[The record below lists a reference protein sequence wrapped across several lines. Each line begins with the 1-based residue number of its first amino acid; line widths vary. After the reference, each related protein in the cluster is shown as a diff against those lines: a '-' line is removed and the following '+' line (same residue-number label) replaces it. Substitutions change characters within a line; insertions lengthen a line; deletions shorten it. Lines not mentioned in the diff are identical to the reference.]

1 MARPAFVNW
10 STASMTTWTAKR
22 GAGDVRQM
30 HAVSLR
36 ARAKSCTCSCPAG
49 WGPDLYV
56 QKYGHPMLRRRHLP
70 FAIGS
75 KERDQWMH
83 CMRKALRDMPI
94 DQALREKL
102 EQSFLATADHMR
114 QSTQAHDGLATE
126 DHRCRVSG
134 YRRMHRHATRLPFD
148 QKLSI
153 PVIAACTFAAL
164 RRSSQLRYR
173 LLKR

>member
-1 MARPAFVNW
+1 MNIQNPYELIGGETGVRELVDRFYDYMDSEA
-10 STASMTTWTAKR
+10 

-30 HAVSLR
+30 HAASLR
-36 ARAKSCTCSCPAG
+36 ASREKLFLFLSG
-49 WGPDLYV
+49 WLGGPDLYV

-114 QSTQAHDGLATE
+114 NQSEHTAD
-126 DHRCRVSG
+126 S
-134 YRRMHRHATRLPFD
+134 RL
-148 QKLSI
+148 KI
-153 PVIAACTFAAL
+153 TGAE
-164 RRSSQLRYR
+164 
-173 LLKR
+173 